1 MTIPLGL
8 DLYMPVPEG
17 NPLTPERIELG
28 RRLFFDR
35 RLSRDRTV
43 SCSTCHDPERAYA
56 DGRAVA
62 VGIFGRRGRRNAPAL
77 INRGYGRLFFWDG
90 RAATL
95 EEQVLKPIEDPNEM
109 DIPLGEASARVGL
122 PPEEISRTL
131 ASFLRSILS
140 GDSRFD
146 RFVSGDRAALSTEEQ
161 AGLQLFRGKANCVAC
176 HVGPNFTDERLHNT
190 GIAWSD
196 GKFIDAGAGQGNFKT
211 PTLREVARTAPYMHD
226 GSLATLEEVIAYYDR
241 GGNPNPY
248 LDRELHPLHLS
259 AEEKGNLALFLRS
272 LSAR

>member
-1 MTIPLGL
+1 
-8 DLYMPVPEG
+8 MPVPEG

-109 DIPLGEASARVGL
+109 DLPVSEAAVRVSL
-122 PPEEISRTL
+122 APEAISRAL
-131 ASFLRSILS
+131 ASFVRS
-140 GDSRFD
+140 
-146 RFVSGDRAALSTEEQ
+146 
-161 AGLQLFRGKANCVAC
+161 
-176 HVGPNFTDERLHNT
+176 
-190 GIAWSD
+190 
-196 GKFIDAGAGQGNFKT
+196 
-211 PTLREVARTAPYMHD
+211 M
-226 GSLATLEEVIAYYDR
+226 
-241 GGNPNPY
+241 
-248 LDRELHPLHLS
+248 LDRKS
-259 AEEKGNLALFLRS
+259 
-272 LSAR
+272 